1 MRLCGSPLAALE
13 CDGCV
18 ADEGSRSRDLRTW
31 HGTVL
36 AAAAA
41 VDADPPVNNTIIK
54 NGWNPL

>member
-1 MRLCGSPLAALE
+1 MRRVRRGRGFA
-13 CDGCV
+13 V
-18 ADEGSRSRDLRTW
+18 KDLRTW

-36 AAAAA
+36 AAPAA